1 MTESKPTVI
10 VSDDY
15 NKAVRLTKHIAAHA
29 HAMQES
35 LYEVCKGLK
44 EMRDGKLYKELG
56 YQNFADYCE
65 TECGIGRRQ
74 GEKYA
79 AIAVLANEENA
90 NSSSHFGEI
99 GVTKL
104 YLLAMLDP
112 TDREEIQQT
121 VNIEETS
128 VKELKAQIAEL
139 KKEKKE
145 LETLKQ
151 ETEEELERSK
161 TRTRN
166 MVQKNVELVEQIKE
180 LESRP
185 VEVAVAEADTQ
196 ELDRLNG
203 IIEQKTQE
211 LDRIR
216 SEYELRLQNAEARQ
230 EMLPMESTDT
240 RPVFRAYLAHAIDA
254 LNRLTDFMAAHR
266 SDENADMY
274 RRKTMEML
282 QRVEGIV

>member
-1 MTESKPTVI
+1 MNESKPTVI

-65 TECGIGRRQ
+65 TEVGITYRQ
-74 GEKYA
+74 AMKYA
-79 AIAVLANEENA
+79 
-90 NSSSHFGEI
+90 EI
-99 GVTKL
+99 GTLENVKSTSHLEQIGTEKL
-104 YLLAMLDP
+104 YLLAKLDEP
-112 TDREEIQQT
+112 QREEIQQT
-121 VNIEETS
+121 VDVEQVS

-145 LETLKQ
+145 LEARNQ

-180 LESRP
+180 LEERP

-196 ELDRLNG
+196 ELERLNG
-203 IIEQKTQE
+203 IIEQKSQE
-211 LDRIR
+211 IDRIR
-216 SEYELRLQNAEARQ
+216 SEYEIRLQNVEAKQ
-230 EMLPMESTDT
+230 EMLPMESIDT
-240 RPVFRAYLAHAIDA
+240 RPAFRAYLANAVDA
-254 LNRLTDFMAAHR
+254 LKRLTEFMQTHP
-266 SDENADMY
+266 SDSNADMY
-274 RRKTMEML
+274 RAKVQDMLRRTAESME
-282 QRVEGIV
+282 V

>member
-1 MTESKPTVI
+1 MNEAKPTVI

-15 NKAVRLTKHIAAHA
+15 NRAVSLTKHIAAHA
-29 HAMQES
+29 NAMQES

-56 YQNFADYCE
+56 YQNFEDYCE
-65 TECGIGRRQ
+65 NEVGIGRYQAR
-74 GEKYA
+74 KYA
-79 AIAVLANEENA
+79 TIAEMENGK
-90 NSSSHFGEI
+90 STCHFEQI
-99 GVTKL
+99 GTEKL
-104 YLLAMLDP
+104 YLLAKLDEP
-112 TDREEIQQT
+112 QREEIQQT

-128 VKELKAQIAEL
+128 VRDLKAQIAEL

-145 LETLKQ
+145 LEARNQ

-180 LESRP
+180 LEERP

-211 LDRIR
+211 IDRIR
-216 SEYELRLQNAEARQ
+216 SEYEIRLQNAEAKQ
-230 EMLPMESTDT
+230 DMLPMESTDT
-240 RPVFRAYLAHAIDA
+240 RPAFRAYLANAVDA
-254 LNRLTDFMAAHR
+254 MKRLTDFMEAHR

-274 RRKTMEML
+274 RSKTQEML
-282 QRVEGIV
+282 ERVGRTI

>member
-56 YQNFADYCE
+56 YQNFEDY
-65 TECGIGRRQ
+65 TENEVGIRRRQ
-74 GEKYA
+74 AYTYISVA
-79 AIAVLANEENA
+79 ENLTEDFVHSGA
-90 NSSSHFGEI
+90 QI
-99 GVTKL
+99 GIKKL
-104 YLLAMLDP
+104 GILAMLDEP
-112 TDREEIQQT
+112 QREEIQQT

-196 ELDRLNG
+196 EFDRLNG

-230 EMLPMESTDT
+230 EMLPMENTDT
-240 RPVFRAYLAHAIDA
+240 RPVFRAYLANAVDA
-254 LNRLTDFMAAHR
+254 LKRLTDFLETHR

-274 RRKTMEML
+274 RQRINEML
-282 QRVEGIV
+282 KRVEENV